1 MTAGRVGPGEVVLRV
16 DGAALEAGARVLE
29 EVEASLREIPSAS
42 AIRKLARLSR
52 DFPDIVLRAPEFVEA
67 MGHLLRRG
75 EDGAVRRIVGEAR
88 RGRRVECQFY
98 LVALMDRVI
107 EAEGCSRAAAAK
119 IVFAR
124 YGRDLAKG
132 ADAIENDYSR
142 YKGHYDLWRAPK
154 YVPEERLTRTRWGR

>member
-1 MTAGRVGPGEVVLRV
+1 MTAGRIGPGKVVLRV
-16 DGAALEAGARVLE
+16 DGAALDAGAQVLE
-29 EVEASLREIPSAS
+29 EVRASLQEVPSAS
-42 AIRKLARLSR
+42 AIRRLARLAR
-52 DFPDIVLRAPEFVEA
+52 DFPDIVLRAPEFFEA

-119 IVFAR
+119 IVFAKF
-124 YGRDLAKG
+124 GRDLAKG
-132 ADAIENDYSR
+132 ARAIENDYSR
-142 YKGHYDLWRAPK
+142 YKAHYDLWRAPK
-154 YVPEERLTRTRWGR
+154 YVPDERLTRERWGR